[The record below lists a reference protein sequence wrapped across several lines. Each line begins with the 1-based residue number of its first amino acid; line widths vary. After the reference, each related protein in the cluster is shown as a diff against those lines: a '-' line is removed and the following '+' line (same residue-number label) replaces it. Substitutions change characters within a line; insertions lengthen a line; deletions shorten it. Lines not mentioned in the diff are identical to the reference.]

1 MALATE
7 LSKILTS
14 NKKMVG
20 LMALNKELIKA
31 TMPGIIDSDLTSE
44 ERRINTEKQVMSALY
59 DIR

>member
-20 LMALNKELIKA
+20 LMQLDRVLSLAKV
-31 TMPGIIDSDLTSE
+31 PDRSDSSLSE
-44 ERRINTEKQVMSALY
+44 TDIVSNTEKQVMSALY